1 MKGRTRSYD
10 DFAVLYRT
18 NAQSRLFE
26 DALKRRGIPYQILSG
41 FSFYDRKETKDMIC
55 YMRLVVNPADDLA
68 LKRIIN
74 EPKRGI
80 GATTLGKLEALAR
93 VRGQSLFEALT
104 DEEVLY
110 SLPSKAA
117 EAVRALMQVLL
128 LCRQEKENLRVSD
141 IYDNLLVRTGYMKA
155 LESENTLEAE
165 GRIENL
171 MDFKS
176 FIYDYEEEKAK
187 ADEPASLEEFLEK
200 VATDSD
206 ADKYDESAGKV
217 TLMTMHSAKGLEF
230 PVVFLPGLE
239 DGLFPGHRAMDSESG
254 MEEERRLCYV
264 GMTRAKEKLFLT
276 SAAYRVMYGRG
287 DYTRES
293 TFLREVDNSLLDEAG
308 DTVFVAGRRTENRA
322 GVSTGSF
329 DGFAAA
335 AYSPFGTA
343 AREKAA
349 GYDPL
354 KYAKQAVKQNAG
366 GTLSEA
372 FHPGD
377 RVSHAKFGSGMVIE
391 TDDKTVTILFDEAGR
406 KKMAKGIAPLKKI

>member
-1 MKGRTRSYD
+1 
-10 DFAVLYRT
+10 
-18 NAQSRLFE
+18 
-26 DALKRRGIPYQILSG
+26 
-41 FSFYDRKETKDMIC
+41 
-55 YMRLVVNPADDLA
+55 
-68 LKRIIN
+68 
-74 EPKRGI
+74 
-80 GATTLGKLEALAR
+80 
-93 VRGQSLFEALT
+93 
-104 DEEVLY
+104 
-110 SLPSKAA
+110 
-117 EAVRALMQVLL
+117 
-128 LCRQEKENLRVSD
+128 
-141 IYDNLLVRTGYMKA
+141 
-155 LESENTLEAE
+155 
-165 GRIENL
+165 
-171 MDFKS
+171 
-176 FIYDYEEEKAK
+176 
-187 ADEPASLEEFLEK
+187 
-200 VATDSD
+200 
-206 ADKYDESAGKV
+206 
-217 TLMTMHSAKGLEF
+217 MTMHSAKGLEF

>member
-1 MKGRTRSYD
+1 M
-10 DFAVLYRT
+10 
-18 NAQSRLFE
+18 
-26 DALKRRGIPYQILSG
+26 
-41 FSFYDRKETKDMIC
+41 
-55 YMRLVVNPADDLA
+55 
-68 LKRIIN
+68 
-74 EPKRGI
+74 
-80 GATTLGKLEALAR
+80 
-93 VRGQSLFEALT
+93 
-104 DEEVLY
+104 
-110 SLPSKAA
+110 
-117 EAVRALMQVLL
+117 MQVLL

-155 LESENTLEAE
+155 LENENTLEAE

-239 DGLFPGHRAMDSESG
+239 DGLFPGHRAMDSDSG

-322 GVSTGSF
+322 GVSTGNF